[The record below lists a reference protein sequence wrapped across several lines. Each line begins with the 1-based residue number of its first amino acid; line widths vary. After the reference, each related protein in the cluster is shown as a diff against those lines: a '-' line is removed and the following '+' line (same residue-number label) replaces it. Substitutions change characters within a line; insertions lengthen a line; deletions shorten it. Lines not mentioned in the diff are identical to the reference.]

1 MSLNKECSVQTG
13 KGKSLTPPLRKIW
26 CSVWAP
32 SMPSFRVRVSAN
44 QYTVVP
50 GDHLDPLMNLFYPVG
65 NGLFQDSSRGHER
78 SPNGLVIMKMM
89 SRLSQSPELNT
100 HGSFPSLSKWHIR
113 SILWRKGVSSLQQRK
128 RDLQNQCQ
136 GRLKRFWWNRVRL
149 VFPWILYICTP
160 PPVTMKLQ

>member
-1 MSLNKECSVQTG
+1 
-13 KGKSLTPPLRKIW
+13 
-26 CSVWAP
+26 
-32 SMPSFRVRVSAN
+32 MPSFRVRVSAN

-100 HGSFPSLSKWHIR
+100 HGSFPSLSK
-113 SILWRKGVSSLQQRK
+113 
-128 RDLQNQCQ
+128 
-136 GRLKRFWWNRVRL
+136 
-149 VFPWILYICTP
+149 
-160 PPVTMKLQ
+160 